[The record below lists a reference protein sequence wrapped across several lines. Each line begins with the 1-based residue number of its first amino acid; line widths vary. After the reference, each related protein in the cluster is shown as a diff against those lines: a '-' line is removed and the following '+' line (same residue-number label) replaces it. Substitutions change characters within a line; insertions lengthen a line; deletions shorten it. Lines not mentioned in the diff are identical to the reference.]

1 MAISRRQSLVTLS
14 ALAAAPLGAP
24 LLVRRARAQGAT
36 AQPRYPVAQVALV
49 SHSSPGGGSDVMA
62 REMLRYLPA
71 IMGVT
76 MVVENVTGG
85 SSARAITRVATAPTD
100 GSVLYVTT
108 PTYINTSLLSRPPHG
123 YDTLDAVVNMFFDPQ
138 YLFVRAGSPY
148 RSVADLIAAGRAAG
162 ARQRWGATTP
172 GGLERQTMEQLRR
185 ATGVN
190 ATVVTHDG
198 GGDQLIN
205 VLNGSLEVGIGE
217 MQELGGQVEA
227 RKVRLLAVLT
237 PQRVAVTPDVP
248 TGKEQ
253 GIDLVAE
260 KFRGLA
266 GPKGM
271 AAEAVKAWEAA
282 IPRLL
287 AEPGFKTWY
296 ERGAL
301 VPAFQPQAEAQAARD
316 RFVAEQRA
324 FFAQF
329 NIAPARR

>member
-1 MAISRRQSLVTLS
+1 MTMTRRHSLAALS
-14 ALAAAPLGAP
+14 ALAAAPLAAP
-24 LLVRRARAQGAT
+24 LLARPARAQGA
-36 AQPRYPVAQVALV
+36 AQPRYPVGQVALV

-62 REMLRYLPA
+62 REMVRYLAPM
-71 IMGVT
+71 MGVT

-123 YDTLDAVVNMFFDPQ
+123 YDTLDAVVTLFLDPQ
-138 YLFVRAGSPY
+138 YLFVRAESPF
-148 RSVADLIAAGRAAG
+148 RSLAELIAAGRAAG

-205 VLNGSLEVGIGE
+205 VLNGSLDIGIGE
-217 MQELGGQVEA
+217 MQELAGQLEG
-227 RKVRLLAVLT
+227 RKVRLLAALT

-271 AAEAVKAWEAA
+271 NAEAVRAWEAA
-282 IPRLL
+282 IPRLM
-287 AEPGFKTWY
+287 AEPGFKSWY

-301 VPAFQPQAEAQAARD
+301 VPTFQPQAEAQAARE